1 MHIIRNRHLYFI
13 LPGILVLVSL
23 LLIAVFGLKAGVD
36 LKGGAL
42 LEVSY
47 ASTRPTLS
55 EVGGGVSALPFGEI
69 RVQPTGEMGY
79 IVRSRDLSDTEKQTL
94 LRALSVS
101 SNVAKEERFTSIGPT
116 IGRELMSKAWIAIL
130 LVALATILYIAFVF
144 RHVSKPVASWK
155 YGAISIVTLLHDILI
170 PTGLFAVLGSV
181 TGAEV
186 DSLFIVALLTIL
198 GISINDTIVV
208 FDRIRENLK
217 WNEEHKVREPFE
229 SAVGKSVDQTIARSI
244 NTSMTVIIALL
255 ALYFLGPEST
265 QNFDLTLSVGMIA
278 GTYSSIFLASPL
290 LVAWGRFHAKGR

>member
-265 QNFDLTLSVGMIA
+265 QNFALTLSVGMIA

-290 LVAWGRFHAKGR
+290 LVAWERFNAKRR